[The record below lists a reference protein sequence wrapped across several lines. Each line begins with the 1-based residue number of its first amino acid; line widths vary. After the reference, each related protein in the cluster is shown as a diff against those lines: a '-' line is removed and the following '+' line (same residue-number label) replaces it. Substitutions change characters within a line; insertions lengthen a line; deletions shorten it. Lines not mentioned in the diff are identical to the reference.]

1 MANEIYY
8 DPFDY
13 EVDMDPHPV
22 WKRMREEMPLYY
34 NDKFDFYALS
44 RYEDVM
50 AASKDWETFS
60 SAYGTTLD
68 MMRNPE
74 MLDLGRTIL
83 TMDPPEHDQLRSL
96 VGRRFT
102 PKAAK
107 SMEDEVRE
115 IVSTWLDQLKG
126 RASFDFIQDFGA
138 LVPMM
143 VICSFMG
150 LPKEDHDSV
159 RKLVD
164 ASLHREEGQDSFDM
178 DTMMRSI
185 RYYDGALAIREFE
198 SRDDFISELITA
210 NVKLDDGT
218 TRPLTQSERIN
229 FLSLTAGGGNETVA
243 RLLGWAGALLAEH
256 PEQRKLLVD
265 NPDLIPQAVEEILRF
280 ESPSPVQGRTVMK
293 DIELHGTTIKKGSI
307 VLLLTNSANRD
318 ADAYEDPDTFNI
330 MREPK
335 QHASFGFGAHFCVG
349 AALARLEGRVALEET
364 LKRYPEWDV
373 EWTDTERVHTSSVRG
388 YLKLPVKVTP
398 VAV

>member
-1 MANEIYY
+1 M
-8 DPFDY
+8 
-13 EVDMDPHPV
+13 
-22 WKRMREEMPLYY
+22 
-34 NDKFDFYALS
+34 
-44 RYEDVM
+44 
-50 AASKDWETFS
+50 
-60 SAYGTTLD
+60 
-68 MMRNPE
+68 
-74 MLDLGRTIL
+74 
-83 TMDPPEHDQLRSL
+83 
-96 VGRRFT
+96 
-102 PKAAK
+102 
-107 SMEDEVRE
+107 
-115 IVSTWLDQLKG
+115 
-126 RASFDFIQDFGA
+126 
-138 LVPMM
+138 
-143 VICSFMG
+143 
-150 LPKEDHDSV
+150 
-159 RKLVD
+159 
-164 ASLHREEGQDSFDM
+164 
-178 DTMMRSI
+178 
-185 RYYDGALAIREFE
+185 
-198 SRDDFISELITA
+198 
-210 NVKLDDGT
+210 
-218 TRPLTQSERIN
+218 
-229 FLSLTAGGGNETVA
+229 A

>member
-256 PEQRKLLVD
+256 PEQRQLLVD

>member
-1 MANEIYY
+1 
-8 DPFDY
+8 
-13 EVDMDPHPV
+13 MDPHPV

>member
-34 NDKFDFYALS
+34 NDNFDFYALS

>member
-22 WKRMREEMPLYY
+22 WKRMREEMPLNY
-34 NDKFDFYALS
+34 NDNFDFYALS

>member
-1 MANEIYY
+1 MANEISY

-349 AALARLEGRVALEET
+349 AALARLEGRAALEET

>member
-150 LPKEDHDSV
+150 LPREDHDSV

>member
-13 EVDMDPHPV
+13 QVDMDPHPV

-34 NDKFDFYALS
+34 NEKFDFYALS

-115 IVSTWLDQLKG
+115 IVSNWLDQLKG
-126 RASFDFIQDFGA
+126 RDSFDFIQDFGA

-178 DTMMRSI
+178 ETMMRSI

-198 SRDDFISELITA
+198 PRDDFISELITA
-210 NVKLDDGT
+210 NVKLDDGS

-243 RLLGWAGALLAEH
+243 RLLGWAGALLTQH
-256 PEQRKLLVD
+256 PEQRQMLVE
-265 NPDLIPQAVEEILRF
+265 NPDLIPQAVEEILRY

-293 DIELHGTTIKKGSI
+293 DIELHGTMVKKGSI

-318 ADAYEDPDTFNI
+318 PEAYEDPDAFNI

-364 LKRYPEWDV
+364 LKRYPAWDV
-373 EWTDTERVHTSSVRG
+373 DWEHSERVHTSSVRG

-398 VAV
+398 VAA

>member
-330 MREPK
+330 IREPK

>member
-243 RLLGWAGALLAEH
+243 RLVGWAGALLAEH

>member
-34 NDKFDFYALS
+34 NDNFDFYALS

-150 LPKEDHDSV
+150 LPREDHDSV

>member
-150 LPKEDHDSV
+150 LPREDHDSV

-164 ASLHREEGQDSFDM
+164 
-178 DTMMRSI
+178 
-185 RYYDGALAIREFE
+185 
-198 SRDDFISELITA
+198 
-210 NVKLDDGT
+210 V
-218 TRPLTQSERIN
+218 LT
-229 FLSLTAGGGNETVA
+229 
-243 RLLGWAGALLAEH
+243 
-256 PEQRKLLVD
+256 P
-265 NPDLIPQAVEEILRF
+265 
-280 ESPSPVQGRTVMK
+280 
-293 DIELHGTTIKKGSI
+293 
-307 VLLLTNSANRD
+307 
-318 ADAYEDPDTFNI
+318 
-330 MREPK
+330 
-335 QHASFGFGAHFCVG
+335 
-349 AALARLEGRVALEET
+349 
-364 LKRYPEWDV
+364 
-373 EWTDTERVHTSSVRG
+373 
-388 YLKLPVKVTP
+388 
-398 VAV
+398 